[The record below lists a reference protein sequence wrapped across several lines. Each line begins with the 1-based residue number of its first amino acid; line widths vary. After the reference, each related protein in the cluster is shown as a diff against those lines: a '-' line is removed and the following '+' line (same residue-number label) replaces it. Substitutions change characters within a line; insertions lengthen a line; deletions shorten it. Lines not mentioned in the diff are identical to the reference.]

1 MALEPGTKLGPYE
14 ILSPLGA
21 GGMGE
26 VYRARD
32 TRLGRD
38 VAVKVLPEHLS
49 AQPEIRARFEREAK
63 TVSSLNH
70 PNICTLFDVGTE
82 GETAYL
88 VMELVEGE
96 TLSARLGRGALPAPE
111 LLRIG
116 AQVADA
122 LDRAHRAGV
131 IHRDL
136 KPGNIMLTK
145 SGAKLM
151 DFGLARA
158 TGLAGPGT
166 TSSPTGATQTH
177 SPTIGKALTAEGT
190 LLGTFQY
197 MSPEQLEGAEADAR
211 SDIWALGC
219 VLYEM
224 ATARRAFEGR
234 SQASLIAAILEREPV
249 PIVEV
254 PSGSASGAFAGA
266 APQGLD
272 RLIRNCLA
280 KDPEERIQTAH
291 DVKLQLRGIAE
302 AAGISTSGSGF
313 APQTPLPGDASSILG
328 ARLTARRA
336 TPLPWAIATLAVL
349 AAIATAAWLYP
360 RASTPMPVY
369 RFRPDTSV
377 PGIVD
382 ATWPRVSPDGRYL
395 LFDAADTN
403 KITSAWIRSMDD
415 LAPRAI
421 HGTEGLIRAYWSPD
435 SREIVFVAGGKIE
448 RLPISGGTP
457 SVICEA
463 PGGAD
468 LSWGPKG
475 IILMDGGSTDSI
487 RYVPAGGGELRPAT
501 RIDRAAGEA
510 YHAWPCFLPDGEHFL
525 CIAYKAASPGIG
537 TIRLGKIGSL
547 ESKAI
552 GNSTGR
558 VEYAPGGW
566 VLFLREAT
574 LYAQKL
580 DLDKGKLTGQP
591 IPIAEG
597 VRTGGANG
605 HFSASPS
612 GVFAFARLPQG
623 ELRSLTLA
631 DRQGKL
637 GGGPLAVGAICNPRF
652 SPDGRRL
659 LIERRAAGGESGD
672 ISVVDIGRGSETKLT
687 FTDGRATTPEW
698 SPDGRRFAWSNV
710 QTAGNAKV
718 CIGSADGLGAQDSM
732 PVPPSQQLFL
742 AQWAAAGSRLV
753 YYDLFQRGL
762 FAAPTEGSDRAPTKL
777 NQPQQLAV
785 QAQISPDGRWLA
797 LVTGERSN
805 PQVFV
810 QSLTGAPGRWQIS
823 VKTGIMPRWTRGG
836 RELIYEEL
844 GGRLMAVD
852 IDTKTGFQVGTP
864 HLLFNLPMSAFGIN
878 GTSWGVDAAGEKFAL
893 VTPPRVTSN
902 GTIEVVTDFKS
913 LVSRK

>member
-49 AQPEIRARFEREAK
+49 AQPEIRTRFEREAK

-88 VMELVEGE
+88 VMELVDGE

-158 TGLAGPGT
+158 TGLAGPST

-177 SPTIGKALTAEGT
+177 SPTIGKALTGEGT

-197 MSPEQLEGAEADAR
+197 MSPEQLEGAEADVR

-234 SQASLIAAILEREPV
+234 SQASLIAAILEREPA
-249 PIVEV
+249 PIVEI

-272 RLIRNCLA
+272 RLIRNCLV
-280 KDPEERIQTAH
+280 KDPDERIQTAH

-302 AAGISTSGSGF
+302 SAGISTTGSSF
-313 APQTPLPGDASSILG
+313 APQTPPLGDASGILA
-328 ARLTARRA
+328 ARLRARRA
-336 TPLPWAIATLAVL
+336 ARLPWAIAALAVL
-349 AAIATAAWLYP
+349 AAIATAASLYP
-360 RASTPMPVY
+360 RANAPRPVY

-382 ATWPRVSPDGRYL
+382 ALWPRVSPDGRYL
-395 LFDAADTN
+395 LFVAADTN
-403 KITSAWIRSMDD
+403 NIFSAWIRSMDD
-415 LAPRAI
+415 LAPRPI
-421 HGTEGLIRAYWSPD
+421 HGTEGLSRPYWSPD
-435 SREIVFVAGGKIE
+435 SREIVFVAGSKIE
-448 RLPISGGTP
+448 RIPISGGTP
-457 SVICEA
+457 TIICDA

-468 LSWGPKG
+468 LSWGAKG
-475 IILMDGGSTDSI
+475 IILMDGGSNDSI

-501 RIDRAAGEA
+501 RMDRKAGES
-510 YHAWPCFLPDGEHFL
+510 YHAWPYFLPDGEHFL
-525 CIAYKAASPGIG
+525 CMAYKAASPATG

-552 GNSTGR
+552 GTSTGR

-566 VLFLREAT
+566 VLFLRDAA

-580 DLDKGKLTGQP
+580 DLGKGKLTGQP

-597 VRTGGANG
+597 VRIGRANG

-623 ELRSLTLA
+623 ELRGLRLA
-631 DRQGKL
+631 DRRGTLL
-637 GGGPLAVGAICNPRF
+637 GVPLAGGAIFNPRI

-659 LIERRAAGGESGD
+659 LIERRGVGAESGD
-672 ISVVDIGRGSETKLT
+672 ISVLDIGRASETKLT
-687 FTDGRATTPEW
+687 FTDGHATTPEW
-698 SPDGRRFAWSNV
+698 SPDGRRFAWSNLPR
-710 QTAGNAKV
+710 TGNAKL

-732 PVPPSQQLFL
+732 PVPPSEQLFL

-753 YYDLFQRGL
+753 YYDLFQREL
-762 FAAPTEGSDRAPTKL
+762 WAAPTEGSNRAPTQL
-777 NQPQQLAV
+777 NEPHQVAG

-797 LVTGERSN
+797 FVTGDRSN

-823 VKTGIMPRWTRGG
+823 VKSGFMPRWTRAG
-836 RELIYEEL
+836 RELVYEEF
-844 GGRLMAVD
+844 GSRLMGVD
-852 IDTKTGFQVGTP
+852 IDTKTGFHAGTP
-864 HLLFNLPMSAFGIN
+864 HLLFNLPMPAFGAN
-878 GTSWGVDAAGEKFAL
+878 GMSWGVDAAGEKFVL
-893 VTPPRVTSN
+893 VTPPPVPSTGS
-902 GTIEVVTDFKS
+902 IEVVTDFKS
-913 LVSRK
+913 FVSRK